1 MNSSSSNKYEYKEE
15 MIINGGPYLVETNQ
29 YGAVKKE
36 YGWASIQITNED
48 KYTHIRI
55 LCNDNSYNI
64 SDLCVHQFIINKINI
79 DDECEKIHR
88 SLRRGFNAIFI
99 ANFSKLELFKEACEN
114 YFNNL

>member
-36 YGWASIQITNED
+36 YGWASLHLINDTNH
-48 KYTHIRI
+48 THIRI

-79 DDECEKIHR
+79 DDELTKIHR